1 MPEVTAERIAA
12 LAAAARV
19 PIDEDAPA
27 RIARA
32 VTPTVTRYA
41 AENIAIPLETEPSSF
56 VVVQQRD
63 SARGSARDSARDAGR

>member
-1 MPEVTAERIAA
+1 MPDVSPDRIAA
-12 LAAAARV
+12 LAAAARI
-19 PIDEDAPA
+19 PLAEDAPA

-56 VVVQQRD
+56 IVAQLKD
-63 SARGSARDSARDAGR
+63 SGR

>member
-1 MPEVTAERIAA
+1 MPDVSPDRVAA

-19 PIDEDAPA
+19 PLAEDAPA

-56 VVVQQRD
+56 IVAQLKD
-63 SARGSARDSARDAGR
+63 SGR

>member
-1 MPEVTAERIAA
+1 MPDVSPERIAA

-19 PIDEDAPA
+19 PISEDAPA

-41 AENIAIPLETEPSSF
+41 AGNIAIPLETEPSSF
-56 VVVQQRD
+56 IAVQRK
-63 SARGSARDSARDAGR
+63 DAGL

>member
-1 MPEVTAERIAA
+1 MPDVSPERVAA

-19 PIDEDAPA
+19 PLAEDAPA

-41 AENIAIPLETEPSSF
+41 AENIAMPLETEPSSF
-56 VVVQQRD
+56 VVAQRK
-63 SARGSARDSARDAGR
+63 DAGR

>member
-1 MPEVTAERIAA
+1 MPDVSPERVAA
-12 LAAAARV
+12 LAVAARV
-19 PIDEDAPA
+19 PLADDAPA

-56 VVVQQRD
+56 VVIQRK
-63 SARGSARDSARDAGR
+63 DAGR

>member
-1 MPEVTAERIAA
+1 MPDVSPERIAA

-19 PIDEDAPA
+19 PLAEDAPA

-56 VVVQQRD
+56 VMAQHK
-63 SARGSARDSARDAGR
+63 DAGR

>member
-1 MPEVTAERIAA
+1 MPDVSPERVAA

-19 PIDEDAPA
+19 PLAGDAAA

-41 AENIAIPLETEPSSF
+41 AENIAMPLENEPSSF
-56 VVVQQRD
+56 VLVQRK
-63 SARGSARDSARDAGR
+63 DADR

>member
-1 MPEVTAERIAA
+1 MPDVSPERIAA

-19 PIDEDAPA
+19 PLSDDAPA

-41 AENIAIPLETEPSSF
+41 AENIAMPLETEPSSF
-56 VVVQQRD
+56 ILVQRRA
-63 SARGSARDSARDAGR
+63 SAQGSGR

>member
-1 MPEVTAERIAA
+1 MPDEVTAQRIAA

-19 PIDEDAPA
+19 PLSEDAPA

-32 VTPTVTRYA
+32 VTPTVARYA

-56 VVVQQRD
+56 IVAQLKD
-63 SARGSARDSARDAGR
+63 LGR

>member
-1 MPEVTAERIAA
+1 MPDVSPERIAA

-19 PIDEDAPA
+19 PLADDAPA

-56 VVVQQRD
+56 VVAQRK
-63 SARGSARDSARDAGR
+63 DAGR